1 MTAPLAAEVQSF
13 LEWESCP
20 NTLWVGRE
28 GLLGYVSLSER
39 HQESELHEDGMHVL
53 DFTSTGEQD
62 ILVDGQWRLVPTH
75 HVLWTAPHAR
85 HAHRVNQRVESVYF
99 ILTSEVVAEVW
110 RHQEPGGSPPS
121 LAIVSGHGALEHI
134 MRQALQEARERRA
147 DSPYLLSLLLR
158 QAILEC
164 FRAQRRSGM
173 EVPGISASH
182 RPVTAPVSRAVE
194 IFQAEHDR
202 ADLCLQEVALR
213 VGFSVFHFS
222 RRFKEEVGVSPG
234 QYLREL
240 RLTHAVPLLLQTDMS
255 FESIAYLSGFGSA
268 RRLSE
273 TCKHLFGHP
282 PQQIRAAGSIHFV
295 AESALDLTSTL

>member
-1 MTAPLAAEVQSF
+1 MTGPLAAEVHSIQ
-13 LEWESCP
+13 EWESCP
-20 NTLWVGRE
+20 STLWVGRD

-39 HQESELHEDGMHVL
+39 HQESELHEDGMYVL
-53 DFTSTGEQD
+53 DYTSTGEQD
-62 ILVDGQWRLVPTH
+62 VLVDGQWRLVPTQ
-75 HVLWTAPHAR
+75 HVLWTGPHAR

-99 ILTSEVVAEVW
+99 ILTPEVVDEVW
-110 RHQEPGGSPPS
+110 RLHEASESPPG

-134 MRQALQEARERRA
+134 MHQALQEARERLR

-158 QAILEC
+158 QALLEC
-164 FRAQRRSGM
+164 FRAQRRSGVD
-173 EVPGISASH
+173 VPGISTSN
-182 RPVTAPVSRAVE
+182 RPVTAPVSQAVE
-194 IFQAEHDR
+194 IFQVEHDR
-202 ADLCLQEVALR
+202 TDLTLQEVAQR

-222 RRFKEEVGVSPG
+222 RRFKDEVGVSPG

-273 TCKHLFGHP
+273 TCKHRLGHP
-282 PQQIRAAGSIHFV
+282 PLEIRAALQQKSGEV
-295 AESALDLTSTL
+295 